1 VLTFA
6 GHRGC
11 LPTTRMAAKIKF
23 LTSGINDISR
33 ANNQLLAEIE
43 GIHRTM
49 ERLFQWMDA
58 EPRRRLIVRLIS
70 DSLVLWSA
78 FAVVYLVILTLAL

>member
-1 VLTFA
+1 
-6 GHRGC
+6 
-11 LPTTRMAAKIKF
+11 LPVIAVVCRQRAWRRRSNF
-23 LTSGINDISR
+23 WTSGINDISR

-70 DSLVLWSA
+70 YSLVLWSA